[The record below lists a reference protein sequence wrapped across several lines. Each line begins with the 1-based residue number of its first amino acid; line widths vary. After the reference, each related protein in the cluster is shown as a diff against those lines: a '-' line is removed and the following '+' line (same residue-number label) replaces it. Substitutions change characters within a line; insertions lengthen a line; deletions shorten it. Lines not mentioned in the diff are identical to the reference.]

1 MPHERIEPAK
11 GLINLMHQ
19 LILKEPMHS
28 IATTALLLLLP
39 PCCKMTNAMHLL
51 LKRLWILAVAA

>member
-1 MPHERIEPAK
+1 
-11 GLINLMHQ
+11 MHQ